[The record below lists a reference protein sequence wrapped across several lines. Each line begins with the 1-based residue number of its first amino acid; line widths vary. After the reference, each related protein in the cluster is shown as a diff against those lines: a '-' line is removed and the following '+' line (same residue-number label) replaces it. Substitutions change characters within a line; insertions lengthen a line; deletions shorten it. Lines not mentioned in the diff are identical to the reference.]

1 MAQVQ
6 DTTQC
11 VGCKKRFFDDG
22 FRTTRLGARL
32 KTCLECNARAKV
44 KRAVRKCPH
53 AKQKW
58 DCRACVPNAYCEH
71 GKRKLRHTCAVCD
84 VAGNTKHVADNALRL
99 RARHAREFASGW
111 PYGHVQT
118 SPQRFYNTIVDM
130 WKATFAK
137 MLADGEI
144 DEPYHA
150 QILANLKPWDA
161 EGSARSEQ
169 RRIEER
175 REARRFATEQ
185 RERERLAAAQ
195 APPVLAAVAVP
206 PVLPSPTA
214 TVRPVAP
221 RATAQEID
229 TEVEQLLAQWR
240 ADDERAEREKKLNF
254 APPPGVNVEE
264 AARSTGRRRSCEHS
278 FCGGECSR

>member
-6 DTTQC
+6 DTIQC
-11 VGCKKRFFDDG
+11 AGCKKRFFDDG

-32 KTCLECNARAKV
+32 KTCLECNARDKV

-53 AKQKW
+53 AKQKS
-58 DCRACVPNAYCEH
+58 DCRTCTPNAYCEH

-185 RERERLAAAQ
+185 RERERLATAQ
-195 APPVLAAVAVP
+195 AVAVPPVLAAVAVP
-206 PVLPSPTA
+206 
-214 TVRPVAP
+214 RAP
-221 RATAQEID
+221 QTIAQEVD
-229 TEVEQLLAQWR
+229 EMLELWR
-240 ADDERAEREKKLNF
+240 AEDEAK
-254 APPPGVNVEE
+254 
-264 AARSTGRRRSCEHS
+264 AAGR
-278 FCGGECSR
+278 